1 MKAVEPRDVVG
12 ALLPKSW
19 SQDKRD
25 ALADQILEA
34 LESEGLLTCG
44 EIETVGI
51 RWTHVP
57 IETVEAY
64 GLVIGVDANGY
75 AAEVSSAAQWPLE
88 VVA

>member
-1 MKAVEPRDVVG
+1 MSVNPRDLVG
-12 ALLPKSW
+12 ALLPESW
-19 SQDKRD
+19 SQKDRDNLADEILD
-25 ALADQILEA
+25 ALAFN
-34 LESEGLLTCG
+34 GLLTEG

-75 AAEVSSAAQWPLE
+75 AAEISSAAQWPLE